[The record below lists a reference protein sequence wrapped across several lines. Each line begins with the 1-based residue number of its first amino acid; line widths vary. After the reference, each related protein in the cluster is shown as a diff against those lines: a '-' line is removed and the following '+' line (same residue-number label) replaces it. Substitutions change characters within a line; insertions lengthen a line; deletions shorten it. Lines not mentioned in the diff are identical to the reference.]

1 MENGCLLTF
10 LGMREE
16 IALILLKGDGKVG
29 IDKSSIE
36 LMQAYADGFRNVFAH
51 FLKPGTRINIG
62 CCNLFDF
69 EMAVYFWLVDES
81 EYEPK
86 VKVRYVPFLG
96 MPKTCA
102 LAKTRLI
109 RTETDIIRVYTENAL
124 YIVKG
129 IDKSN
134 WSSAAGH
141 TDAMEDLGRLLARLP
156 EGEGRDLRPIRSC

>member
-1 MENGCLLTF
+1 MENGCLLTS

-16 IALILLKGDGKVG
+16 IVLILLKGDGKMG

-36 LMQAYADGFRNVFAH
+36 LIQEYADGFRNVFAH

-69 EMAVYFWLVDES
+69 EMAVYFWLVDET
-81 EYEPK
+81 EYKPK

-96 MPKTCA
+96 MPKMCP
-102 LAKTRLI
+102 LAKTRLM

-124 YIVKG
+124 FVIKRL
-129 IDKSN
+129 DKSN

-156 EGEGRDLRPIRSC
+156 EGEG

>member
-1 MENGCLLTF
+1 MENGCLLTS

-16 IALILLKGDGKVG
+16 IALIQQKGDGKMGV
-29 IDKSSIE
+29 DKSSIE
-36 LMQAYADGFRNVFAH
+36 LMQAYADEFRNVFAH
-51 FLKPGTRINIG
+51 FLKPGTKINIG

-69 EMAVYFWLVDES
+69 EMAVYFWLVDET

-109 RTETDIIRVYTENAL
+109 RTETDIIRAYTGNAL

-141 TDAMEDLGRLLARLP
+141 ADAMEDLGRSLARLP
-156 EGEGRDLRPIRSC
+156 EGEE

>member
-1 MENGCLLTF
+1 MKIESMEQ
-10 LGMREE
+10 
-16 IALILLKGDGKVG
+16 
-29 IDKSSIE
+29 
-36 LMQAYADGFRNVFAH
+36 LMQAYADEFRNVFAH
-51 FLKPGTRINIG
+51 FLEPGTKINAG

>member
-124 YIVKG
+124 FIVKRLN
-129 IDKSN
+129 KSN

-141 TDAMEDLGRLLARLP
+141 TDAKEELGELLARLP
-156 EGEGRDLRPIRSC
+156 EGEG